1 MAYAAVIS
9 LKQTIHRLLNSS
21 HTPIPSSSREI
32 LEFASKEITSLQEF
46 LNEFYNS
53 NSKRWNALDAKI
65 REAVQKAED
74 AIESNQF
81 LFLPELIHSFVE
93 TMAQIKND
101 FTQNYPPLDDDEDDD
116 DDDDGG
122 GGGDGDA
129 AVSTDNDLGYEM
141 IGLSNELAETKE
153 DLLKPLRPYDFG
165 VYSHVGKRGSL
176 RSITAK
182 ALFDDI
188 FVAEE
193 EPFDCGAWVTVGR
206 NYQFTEI
213 LTNIIAQVDD
223 QARFDHHD
231 MDKLRKDLY
240 AKLKGR
246 RYMIVLDDVD
256 DVEVWDELKNSF
268 PEQHNGSLIVLTT
281 GLIEVAQYANS
292 FYIHEMPMLFGD
304 FFWDFLRIM
313 MFRYGKEIN
322 PEMERAGKKIA
333 ENCRGSRIALARI
346 ILFLYKVDMTPDQ
359 ESWNKLAADEQHSI
373 FVVHDEVS
381 EVRKLR
387 EDIYELTDENKF
399 TITAPLE
406 TFAAL
411 KLIKEYLFPQKYFPK
426 SKIMFI
432 CGTAGIGKTTL
443 VKNLFEDSSV
453 SHHYDH
459 RVWVALGTRYKPEE
473 ILIDILAHIYPHIE
487 RERVKND
494 AKLAADLCME
504 MELSNKRCF
513 IVLDDMWNPEP
524 LYHLKSLFPN
534 IRANIVVTTRQP
546 GLGPSFGPD
555 DRYYT
560 VRLLNKQ
567 ESWDLLCHKLFVGAS
582 CPPRLEKIGKKI
594 SNKCE
599 GLPLLILT
607 VANLLSKEEKTL
619 EYWSMVAEER
629 NSVFRDAY
637 DHMHKVLVPSY
648 QYLPQHLKACFLY
661 MGVFSLNDEVP
672 VSKLIDLWVA
682 DGFLEPDVSQT
693 VEDYALKSLK
703 EIVNRS
709 LVMVQRRDSDPKS
722 SKTCRLHSGLW
733 YMCSREAEKSMFF
746 NAYTVHGL
754 KEEQRRVCIRNN
766 SLLGIKHEHNSM
778 LYTRSLLCTG
788 PYHHYPVPIPF
799 GSRLLRILDA
809 VSIRLYEFPIEAV
822 ELIHLR
828 YLALTCDGRL
838 PASISKLRNLE
849 KLLVKRHL
857 STKSVDD
864 SSILP
869 MEIWGMKELRYLRVE
884 GCNLP
889 SPSSD
894 EVLVNLSALLDVNI
908 DSCTEEVLRGVPNI
922 KRLGVRIQLEPGD
935 DGKSFHHLNNI
946 SSLGKLESLTCV
958 VVNPDL
964 SQDTVTPPAPHSMF
978 PESLK
983 KLSLSGLGYPW
994 IYMDIIGRLPNLE
1007 VLKLRCYAFQ
1017 GPVWE
1022 TDYASFGQLKLLSLE
1037 DTDLVLWR
1045 TRNPS
1050 FFSLN
1055 YLRIKHCYNLEEF
1068 PAYLTCSVRMLQ
1080 VADCSLS
1087 AVAWAEKMKEND
1099 LENRIETLT
1108 IDVHSSW
1115 DD

>member
-9 LKQTIHRLLNSS
+9 LKQTIHRFLNSS
-21 HTPIPSSSREI
+21 HNPIPSSNREI
-32 LEFASKEITSLQEF
+32 LEFASNAITSLQEF
-46 LNEFYNS
+46 IKEFDQS
-53 NSKRWNALDAKI
+53 NSKRWNSLDVKI

-74 AIESNQF
+74 AIESNHF
-81 LFLPELIHSFVE
+81 LSLPQEIHYFVE
-93 TMAQIKND
+93 TMTKIKND
-101 FTQNYPPLDDDEDDD
+101 FTQNYPPLDDDEEE
-116 DDDDGG
+116 DG
-122 GGGDGDA
+122 DDA
-129 AVSTDNDLGYEM
+129 AVSTYNDLGSEM
-141 IGLSNELAETKE
+141 IGLSNEIAEMKE
-153 DLLKPLRPYDFG
+153 DLLKPLRPYGFG
-165 VYSHVGKRGSL
+165 VYSHVGKIGSL
-176 RSITAK
+176 RSITVK

-188 FVAEE
+188 FVAKE
-193 EPFDCGAWVTVGR
+193 EPFDRGAWVTVGR

-213 LTNIIAQVDD
+213 LANIIAQVDD
-223 QARFDHHD
+223 QARIDHHD
-231 MDKLRKDLY
+231 MEKLRKDLY
-240 AKLKGR
+240 ARLKGR

-268 PEQHNGSLIVLTT
+268 PEQDNGSLIVLTT
-281 GLIEVAQYANS
+281 GLIEVAQFANS

-304 FFWDFLRIM
+304 FFWDFLRM
-313 MFRYGKEIN
+313 LMFGCEKEID
-322 PEMERAGKKIA
+322 PEMERAGKQIA
-333 ENCRGSRIALARI
+333 QNCGGSRIALARV
-346 ILFLYKVDMTPDQ
+346 ILFLCKFDMTPDH
-359 ESWNKLAADEQHSI
+359 ESWTNLAADEQHSI
-373 FVVHDEVS
+373 FVVHDEVL
-381 EVRKLR
+381 EVCKIR
-387 EDIYELTDENKF
+387 EDSCVHTDDNKMK
-399 TITAPLE
+399 ITSPLE
-406 TFAAL
+406 ISLAL
-411 KLIKEYLFPQKYFPK
+411 KLIKEYLFPQTYFPK
-426 SKIMFI
+426 SKIMLI
-432 CGTAGIGKTTL
+432 CGMAGIGKTTL

-459 RVWVALGTRYKPEE
+459 RVWVALGPKYKPEE
-473 ILIDILAHIYPHIE
+473 ILIDILAQIYPHID

-494 AKLAADLCME
+494 AKLAGDLCME
-504 MELSNKRCF
+504 MELSYKRCF
-513 IVLDDMWNPEP
+513 IVLDDMWKPEP
-524 LYHLKSLFPN
+524 LYHLKTLFPD
-534 IRANIVVTTRQP
+534 IRANIFVTTRQP
-546 GLGPSFGPD
+546 VLGPSFGPD

-567 ESWDLLCHKLFVGAS
+567 ESWDLLCHKVFSGVP
-582 CPPRLEKIGKKI
+582 CPPRLEEVGKKI

-607 VANLLSKEEKTL
+607 VAYLLSKAEKTQ
-619 EYWSMVAEER
+619 EYWRMVAEER
-629 NSVFRDAY
+629 NSVFKDAY
-637 DHMHKVLVPSY
+637 DHMHKVLFPSY

-682 DGFLEPDVSQT
+682 EGFLEPDASQT
-693 VEDYALKSLK
+693 VEDYALKCLK

-709 LVMVQRRDSDPKS
+709 LVMVQRRDYDPKS
-722 SKTCRLHSGLW
+722 SKTCRFHSVFW
-733 YMCSREAEKSMFF
+733 HMCSREAEKSMFF
-746 NAYTVHGL
+746 NAYTRHGL

-766 SLLGIKHEHNSM
+766 ILLGIKHEHNSM

-788 PYHHYPVPIPF
+788 PYHQYPVPIPF
-799 GSRLLRILDA
+799 RSKLLRILDA
-809 VSIRLYEFPIEAV
+809 MSIRLYEFPIEAV

-838 PASISKLRNLE
+838 PASISKLRSLE
-849 KLLVKRHL
+849 KLLVTRHL
-857 STKSVDD
+857 NTKSLED

-889 SPSSD
+889 NRSSD
-894 EVLVNLSALLDVNI
+894 EVLANLSTLLDVNI
-908 DSCTEEVLRGVPNI
+908 DSCTKEVLRGVPNI
-922 KRLGVRIQLEPGD
+922 TRLGVRIQLEPGD

-964 SQDTVTPPAPHSMF
+964 DTVNPPVPHSMF
-978 PESLK
+978 PLGLK

-994 IYMDIIGRLPNLE
+994 SYMDIIGRLPNLE
-1007 VLKLRCYAFQ
+1007 VLKLRCFAFQ

-1068 PAYLTCSVRMLQ
+1068 PTYLTCSVRMLQ
-1080 VADCSLS
+1080 VAECSPS
-1087 AVAWAEKMKEND
+1087 VVTWAEKMKEND

-1115 DD
+1115 DDENLDS